1 MFVAKW
7 VGEIDYAP
15 PDIQFGDATFR
26 GYSAPLQTLNGKLL
40 HLSHHT
46 VSCNGIA
53 TLFAWWRVG
62 RGVYLQQKHMDMRKF
77 VFAFAVLVLVGSAFA
92 SAQKKS
98 ASAQKSDIVKAPG
111 SVTFK
116 VEDVM
121 VAEKILPVTNGFELG
136 RKLAGGPY
144 LDCSFKNKSLVDGG
158 DNPFFS
164 MVCLAYAEHRP
175 IVLSPD
181 IMWILICNGFSQHVN
196 REPDRF
202 RDYLVSHEGKMR
214 LEITTYP
221 ETTTAQKVEMFAG
234 LIGENTK
241 GDLDELL
248 TCNFSTTGMVER
260 MTSQITLMDAVKPYF
275 DFVEHLIGCGIPSVT
290 LEGTPDDWKLLRE
303 KTRELGNY
311 GVKAW
316 TDRLDPILKEFVA
329 ASEGN
334 PNVEFWWD
342 MAIKGRPLDFH
353 LKDDGCLP
361 LFEATRFDGWFLEFI
376 PFDLSVKRPSE
387 DIYESLG
394 PTEFILGK
402 RPYSIV
408 FGHKLPPVITSVTVT
423 QHIYDGLGN
432 IIQTNYLEVRAG
444 IVGLTQDVE
453 TMALRPEIGW
463 LVKYQ
468 YSGIPIPLRDTTSVN
483 TIRADKPDETKV
495 VVSGGKPSAGDIIT
509 GNVRDNEGPMMVVNV
524 IERDGEERIVAHC
537 VTDMEGNFD
546 FKLVDPDH
554 YLEISYVGY
563 RTVKT
568 PITGTHFEITM
579 SERDDLPKVEIMSD
593 RLK

>member
-1 MFVAKW
+1 M
-7 VGEIDYAP
+7 
-15 PDIQFGDATFR
+15 
-26 GYSAPLQTLNGKLL
+26 
-40 HLSHHT
+40 
-46 VSCNGIA
+46 
-53 TLFAWWRVG
+53 
-62 RGVYLQQKHMDMRKF
+62 RGVYLQQKLMDMKKF
-77 VFAFAVLVLVGSAFA
+77 VFAFAVIVLVGSAFA

-181 IMWILICNGFSQHVN
+181 IMWILICNGFSQYVN
-196 REPDRF
+196 REPERF
-202 RDYLVSHEGKMR
+202 REYLVSHEGKMR

-290 LEGTPDDWKLLRE
+290 LEGTPDDWKLLRK

-316 TDRLDPILKEFVA
+316 TDRLDPILKELVA
-329 ASEGN
+329 ASEGK

-342 MAIKGRPLDFH
+342 MAIKGRPFDFH
-353 LKDDGCLP
+353 LKSEGCIP
-361 LFEATRFDGWFLEFI
+361 LYDATEFDGWFLEFI
-376 PFDLSVKRPSE
+376 PFDLSGERPE
-387 DIYESLG
+387 KIAYGHDL
-394 PTEFILGK
+394 PT
-402 RPYSIV
+402 V
-408 FGHKLPPVITSVTVT
+408 MTSVPVT
-423 QHIYDGLGN
+423 QHIEDGYGN

-463 LVKYQ
+463 LVKEQ
-468 YSGIPIPLRDTTSVN
+468 YSGMPIPLRDPSYVKTGS
-483 TIRADKPDETKV
+483 ADKPDETKV
-495 VVSGGKPSAGDIIT
+495 VISGNNPSAGDIIT
-509 GNVRDNEGPMMVVNV
+509 GIVCDKEGPMIMVNV
-524 IERDGEERIVAHC
+524 CERDSLDRIVAHC
-537 VTDMEGNFD
+537 VTDMEGNFSL
-546 FKLVDPDH
+546 KLVNPDH
-554 YLEISYVGY
+554 CLEISYVGY

-593 RLK
+593 KVSNINPGSGKYIIFAPDLRVMQSLDSRQSVPR